1 MSYEEKKE
9 TPPELSQRVGI
20 LSRRI
25 TLLFHISE
33 GTATDARAIYLK
45 IISKAQPLKQRFHPN
60 AGN

>member
-1 MSYEEKKE
+1 VTVGKQE

-33 GTATDARAIYLK
+33 GTATDARAIYPK
-45 IISKAQPLKQRFHPN
+45 IICTVKLLKRTFPSN